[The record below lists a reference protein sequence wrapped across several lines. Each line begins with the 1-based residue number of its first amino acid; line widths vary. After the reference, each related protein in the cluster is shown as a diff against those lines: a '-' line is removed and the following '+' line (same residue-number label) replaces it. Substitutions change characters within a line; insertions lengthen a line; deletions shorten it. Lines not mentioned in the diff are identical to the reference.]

1 MSTALISANAEEL
14 SLQLWKWLTIHRK
27 TRIGLIVIA
36 VCTLCSFLNQQ
47 VALADGGSSGS
58 INTFYLPVEK
68 VTDSHGVPISAYNEL
83 PLDYGRATYPMRLI
97 RGFILGAGWSLYVLA
112 NYLIIS
118 AVDFVLGMSWLEWLI
133 SPFTFLANTISGTVG
148 KLFIVPTALLFSA
161 VAAAFL
167 WMRGSKGAAFAEV
180 AVALVISAFIVSPA
194 ANPITYFAGDN
205 GAIQKSVEYGNEVGN
220 GITTDPRAE
229 ETNGGSAIN
238 ASIIDVSLR
247 TPVQVLSFGK
257 TLDGKCA
264 QTFDDKAKAGEK
276 AEDIRKAVNG
286 CDEEAKASNE
296 TDSLTALAFFAIFW
310 VGFSG
315 LWAIVM
321 VMLFFILKDVFFALL
336 NAINVIW
343 RGVLAVFP
351 WGTRYGF
358 YNSFAQMWINIA
370 AVGVCV
376 MVTAIYLWL
385 YGKLTEFTSGAIMIF
400 QNFILGIIALVMAFT
415 LFKMKRNGRTLGE
428 SLARTL
434 SRFGQSREGQVR
446 APSTLGKTVKGFV
459 RSGASRGGK
468 VLARKGFIKA
478 APKVAASVATGGAAG
493 ALGAAATVVGGHIA
507 TGMMNEMGNRARAN
521 AMAKREAW
529 NNMPASSPAGSYFRN
544 PDGSIPMPGQNPH
557 PENQSENPRA
567 IEKVHNHAEAPKEP
581 QKNTTPAPESPSAP
595 APSSSDTRTPSR
607 AGTITPGRYQNVRVD
622 KYGKPH
628 TIPAQPVEG
637 EVVDLPQSK
646 VDKLK
651 RLDSFESTAKTVTTK
666 PRFARY

>member
-14 SLQLWKWLTIHRK
+14 SLHLWKWLTIHRK
-27 TRIGLIVIA
+27 TRAILTIIA
-36 VCTLCSFLNQQ
+36 LCTVCTFLNQQ
-47 VALADGGSSGS
+47 TALADDGSSGS
-58 INTFYLPVEK
+58 INTFYLPVDK

-97 RGFILGAGWSLYVLA
+97 RGFILGAGWSLYVMA

-180 AVALVISAFIVSPA
+180 AIALVISAFIVSPA

-247 TPVQVLSFGK
+247 TPVQVLSFGE

-276 AEDIRKAVNG
+276 AEDLRKAVNG
-286 CDEEAKASNE
+286 CDEEAKAANE

-358 YNSFAQMWINIA
+358 YNSFAQMWINIV
-370 AVGVCV
+370 AVGACV

-385 YGKLTEFTSGAIMIF
+385 YGKITEFTSGAIMIF

-446 APSTLGKTVKGFV
+446 SPSTLGKTVKGFV
-459 RSGASRGGK
+459 KSGASLGGN

-493 ALGAAATVVGGHIA
+493 AIGAAATVVGGHIA
-507 TGMMNEMGNRARAN
+507 HGMMNEMGNRARAN

>member
-1 MSTALISANAEEL
+1 MNPALLNANAEEL
-14 SLQLWKWLTIHRK
+14 SLHLWKWLTIHRK
-27 TRIGLIVIA
+27 TRAILTIIA
-36 VCTLCSFLNQQ
+36 LCTVCTFLNQQ
-47 VALADGGSSGS
+47 TALADDGSSGS
-58 INTFYLPVEK
+58 INTFYLPVDK

-97 RGFILGAGWSLYVLA
+97 RGFILGAGWSLYVMA

-205 GAIQKSVEYGNEVGN
+205 GAIHKSVEYGNEVGN
-220 GITTDPRAE
+220 GITTDPQAK

-286 CDEEAKASNE
+286 CDEEAKAANE

-310 VGFSG
+310 IGFSG

-358 YNSFAQMWINIA
+358 YNSFAQMWINIV
-370 AVGVCV
+370 AVGACV

-385 YGKLTEFTSGAIMIF
+385 YGKITEFTSGAVMIF

-415 LFKMKRNGRTLGE
+415 LFKMKKNGRSLGE

-446 APSTLGKTVKGFV
+446 SPSTLGKTVKGFV
-459 RSGASRGGK
+459 KSGASLGGN

-493 ALGAAATVVGGHIA
+493 AIGAAATVVGGHTA
-507 TGMMNEMGNRARAN
+507 HGMMNEMGNRARAN
-521 AMAKREAW
+521 AMAKRDAW
-529 NNMPASSPAGSYFRN
+529 NNNPAPSPAGSYFRN
-544 PDGSIPMPGQNPH
+544 PDGSIPMPGNAP
-557 PENQSENPRA
+557 QSEKQPESPRS
-567 IEKVHNHAEAPKEP
+567 IEKVSTSGESTKTP
-581 QKNTTPAPESPSAP
+581 QKGTSFTPENPSAP
-595 APSSSDTRTPSR
+595 APQEAGTKTPSR
-607 AGTITPGRYQNVRVD
+607 TGTLNPGRYQNVRVD

-628 TIPAQPVEG
+628 TVSNKPLEG
-637 EVVDLPQSK
+637 EIVDLPQAK
-646 VDKLK
+646 VNNLK
-651 RLDSFESTAKTVTTK
+651 RLNSYESTAKTVTTK
-666 PRFARY
+666 PRFARF

>member
-1 MSTALISANAEEL
+1 MNPALLSSNAEEM
-14 SLQLWKWLTIHRK
+14 SLHLWKWLTIHRK
-27 TRIGLIVIA
+27 TRALLIAIA
-36 VCTLCSFLNQQ
+36 VCTLCTFLNQQ
-47 VALADGGSSGS
+47 TAFADDSTSGS
-58 INTFYLPVEK
+58 INTFYLPVDK

-97 RGFILGAGWSLYVLA
+97 RGFLLGAGWSLYVMA

-133 SPFTFLANTISGTVG
+133 SPFTFLANTISGTIG

-167 WMRGSKGAAFAEV
+167 WLKGSKGAAIAEV
-180 AVALVISAFIVSPA
+180 TVALVISAIIVSPA
-194 ANPITYFAGDN
+194 ANPITYFTGDN

-220 GITTDPRAE
+220 GITTDPNAE
-229 ETNGGSAIN
+229 NTNGGSAIN

-257 TLDGKCA
+257 ALDGKCA
-264 QTFDDKAKAGEK
+264 QTFDDKAKAGET
-276 AEDIRKAVNG
+276 AEDIRKAVNA
-286 CDEEAKASNE
+286 CDKDAKAANE

-310 VGFSG
+310 IGFSG

-358 YNSFAQMWINIA
+358 YNSFAQMWINIV
-370 AVGVCV
+370 AVGACV

-400 QNFILGIIALVMAFT
+400 QNFILGIIALVMAYT
-415 LFKMKRNGRTLGE
+415 LFKMKKNGRTLGE

-434 SRFGQSREGQVR
+434 SRFGQNREVQNR
-446 APSTLGKTVKGFV
+446 KPSNFGSNVKGFV
-459 RSGASRGGK
+459 KSGATIGTNM
-468 VLARKGFIKA
+468 LARKGFIKA

-493 ALGAAATVVGGHIA
+493 AIGAAATVVGGHIA
-507 TGMMNEMGNRARAN
+507 TGMMNEMGNRARAH
-521 AMAKREAW
+521 AMAQREAR
-529 NNMPASSPAGSYFRN
+529 NNMPAPSPAGSYYRN
-544 PDGSIPMPGQNPH
+544 PDGSIPMPGSARDAQSS
-557 PENQSENPRA
+557 SENSRA
-567 IEKVHNHAEAPKEP
+567 IETVNTSAQAPTSSQSKSS
-581 QKNTTPAPESPSAP
+581 QSIQTPATPEN
-595 APSSSDTRTPSR
+595 SSSKPKASSR
-607 AGTITPGRYQNVRVD
+607 VGTIAPGRYQSVRVD
-622 KYGKPH
+622 KFGQPH
-628 TIPAQPVEG
+628 TIATAPVEG

-651 RLDSFESTAKTVTTK
+651 RLNSFESTAKTVTTK
-666 PRFARY
+666 PRFARF